1 MISTSCEDVQRRA
14 LGTDHTRQVTDI
26 NASKLETCEDLL
38 VGGLHLVRRIAAVD
52 LACVALLR
60 GGPPGARRGRREDE
74 KGGSSDEGERTSEH
88 GRVSWRE
95 RKM

>member
-1 MISTSCEDVQRRA
+1 MQRRA
-14 LGTDHTRQVTDI
+14 LGADRTRQVTDI

-38 VGGLHLVRRIAAVD
+38 VGGLDLVRGIAAVD

-60 GGPPGARRGRREDE
+60 GGSLRARRGRREDE
-74 KGGSSDEGERTSEH
+74 KGNSSDEGERTSEH
-88 GRVSWRE
+88 GWRE